1 MHSDN
6 IYQINPLING
16 TYFCQNEYQIQILFR
31 LKAAIF
37 IILVSIKYTEVWIL
51 MATVSTANI
60 FTQVFQGENILISIK
75 ISPNFVSK
83 GPTDKEHWWVDYY
96 LN

>member
-1 MHSDN
+1 
-6 IYQINPLING
+6 
-16 TYFCQNEYQIQILFR
+16 
-31 LKAAIF
+31 
-37 IILVSIKYTEVWIL
+37 

-83 GPTDKEHWWVDYY
+83 GPTDKEHWWVGYY